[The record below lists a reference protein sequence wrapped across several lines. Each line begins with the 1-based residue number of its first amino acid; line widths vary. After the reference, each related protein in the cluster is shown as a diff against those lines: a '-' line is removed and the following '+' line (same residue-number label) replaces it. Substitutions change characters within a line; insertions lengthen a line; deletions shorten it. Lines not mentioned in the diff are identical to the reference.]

1 MNKIKNKDDK
11 HNLLLNCAHEFF
23 WGLGLSFHTVYAIIP
38 LFLKQLGAPQ
48 GICLSIAGLWSIL
61 VAFPQLFTAV
71 VGRNIKDIKRAVIRV
86 HIFAMPPIFIAGFI
100 FAFFAPTGPNAWML
114 YYICFILYGVGIG
127 IIIPIWTD
135 FLNHTFS
142 SSNRGKYLGISF
154 AWNSVGGFFGGFA
167 VRYLLN
173 SNVPFPQN
181 FGWGFLIFFNCILIG
196 TILFKWYNIKTNKE
210 ISKNRSVNDF
220 MIEIK
225 EIINKN
231 YNFRNYLIS
240 RIFLTANYP
249 AISLYAIY
257 SQNKFGFDIG
267 EAGIFVIL
275 NVFASGIGSL
285 FSGWLGDSYGHKISI
300 LFSFMAYLMAL
311 LIALLSKNMV
321 HVYIVFLFLGLGLG
335 AFMPSAMNLIYKF
348 ADGGDNKIYMALTD
362 TVLAPFTFL
371 AITIVGGVSE
381 LIDMDIILIVIGA
394 FLLIGIFIM
403 IFFVD
408 DPSNQDKKQIISYN
422 AR

>member
-100 FAFFAPTGPNAWML
+100 FAFFAPTGPNVWML

-167 VRYLLN
+167 VRYLLK

-210 ISKNRSVNDF
+210 ISKNRSINDF
-220 MIEIK
+220 MIETK

-267 EAGIFVIL
+267 EAGVFVIL

-394 FLLIGIFIM
+394 FLIIGIFIM

>member
-100 FAFFAPTGPNAWML
+100 FAFFAPTGPNVWML

-210 ISKNRSVNDF
+210 ISKNRSINDF
-220 MIEIK
+220 MIETK

-362 TVLAPFTFL
+362 TVLEPFTFL
-371 AITIVGGVSE
+371 AITILGGVSE

-394 FLLIGIFIM
+394 FLIIGIFIM

-408 DPSNQDKKQIISYN
+408 DPSNHNKKQSISYN

>member
-100 FAFFAPTGPNAWML
+100 FAFFAPTGPNVWML

-196 TILFKWYNIKTNKE
+196 TILFKWYNIEKNKE
-210 ISKNRSVNDF
+210 ISKNRSINDF
-220 MIEIK
+220 MIETK

>member
-1 MNKIKNKDDK
+1 MIQELREYSKTIFFKI
-11 HNLLLNCAHEFF
+11 LLGVIAITFV
-23 WGLGLSFHTVYAIIP
+23 LSF
-38 LFLKQLGAPQ
+38 G
-48 GICLSIAGLWSIL
+48 
-61 VAFPQLFTAV
+61 
-71 VGRNIKDIKRAVIRV
+71 
-86 HIFAMPPIFIAGFI
+86 
-100 FAFFAPTGPNAWML
+100 
-114 YYICFILYGVGIG
+114 
-127 IIIPIWTD
+127 
-135 FLNHTFS
+135 
-142 SSNRGKYLGISF
+142 
-154 AWNSVGGFFGGFA
+154 VGGFFGGFA

-210 ISKNRSVNDF
+210 ISKNRSINDF
-220 MIEIK
+220 MIETK

-267 EAGIFVIL
+267 EAGVFVIL

-394 FLLIGIFIM
+394 FLIIGIFIM

>member
-71 VGRNIKDIKRAVIRV
+71 AGRNIKDIKRAVIRV

-100 FAFFAPTGPNAWML
+100 FAFFAPTGPNVWML

-173 SNVPFPQN
+173 SNIPFPQN
-181 FGWGFLIFFNCILIG
+181 FGCGFLIYFNCILIG

-210 ISKNRSVNDF
+210 ISKNRSINDF
-220 MIEIK
+220 MIETK

-394 FLLIGIFIM
+394 FLIIGIFIM

>member
-100 FAFFAPTGPNAWML
+100 FAFFAPTGPNVWML

-210 ISKNRSVNDF
+210 ISKNRSINDF
-220 MIEIK
+220 MIETK

-267 EAGIFVIL
+267 EAGVFVIL

>member
-100 FAFFAPTGPNAWML
+100 FAFFAPTGPNVWML

-173 SNVPFPQN
+173 SNIPFPQN

-210 ISKNRSVNDF
+210 ISKNRSINDF
-220 MIEIK
+220 MIETK

>member
-100 FAFFAPTGPNAWML
+100 FAFFAPTGPNVWML

-210 ISKNRSVNDF
+210 ISKNRSINDF
-220 MIEIK
+220 MIETK

-394 FLLIGIFIM
+394 FLIIGIFIM

>member
-100 FAFFAPTGPNAWML
+100 FAFFAPTGPNVWML

-173 SNVPFPQN
+173 SNIPFPQN

-210 ISKNRSVNDF
+210 ISKNRSINDF
-220 MIEIK
+220 MIETK

-403 IFFVD
+403 IFFVA